1 MKNVLTNWKTTLIGL
16 IVMAGLAYSI
26 FGLGN
31 AISLESAISLLI
43 AIGFFASKDG
53 DKSHTKDFIAGGGEL
68 PGDDDEVPPPITPPG
83 G

>member
-1 MKNVLTNWKTTLIGL
+1 MKNILTNWKTTVIGL
-16 IVMAGLAYSI
+16 IVIAGLAYSI

-53 DKSHTKDFIAGGGEL
+53 DKSHTKDFTAGI
-68 PGDDDEVPPPITPPG
+68 GDDLGPPDEEEEPV
-83 G
+83 